1 MKLNKIL
8 NLKLFAV
15 YLCFSG
21 IFFAPLFSGNVYAQS
36 CPSNTT
42 VNGNNVTFVGELTD
56 LGGDSYSTVW
66 FEYGK
71 DQNFNNKTSEY
82 TLYSPNFYCINVSNL
97 DYCSTYYYRA
107 AARNSTGV
115 SYGETKSFS
124 VPCQNSSLSVNKTV
138 RNLTKNTAFSDS
150 VYADPGDIVS
160 FQIEITALNNTA
172 RNVAF
177 SDYLPDR
184 INFRTDSFKIDGVNF
199 GNISLSLVRLG
210 DLSAG
215 QKKII
220 TFDGQVAGS
229 DSFSFGDTQL
239 INSVSVSAV
248 SDAKS
253 DTAKVIVRKAAVAGA
268 SIAPTQVP
276 TGLTNNILFDSFVIP
291 LLISLLIVWLFKA
304 KIIRFQ
310 EWLDFLNLSYK
321 KYKSERTLRAK
332 IKKFRLKEIE
342 KSIKEKN

>member
-1 MKLNKIL
+1 MKIMKIL
-8 NLKLFAV
+8 NLNLFMIGFC
-15 YLCFSG
+15 LSG
-21 IFFAPLFSGNVYAQS
+21 IFFGILSFGNVYAQS

-42 VNGNNVTFVGELTD
+42 VSGNNVTFVGELTD

-107 AARNSTGV
+107 AARNSSGV

-138 RNLTKNTAFSDS
+138 RNLTKNSSFSDS
-150 VYADPGDIVS
+150 VYADPGDMVS
-160 FQIEITALNNTA
+160 FQIEVTALNNTA
-172 RNVAF
+172 KNVTL
-177 SDYLPDR
+177 SDYLPNR
-184 INFRTDSFKIDGVNF
+184 INFKEDSFKIDGVNF
-199 GNISLSLVRLG
+199 GNISLSLVKLG

-229 DSFSFGDTQL
+229 DNFSFGDTQL

-268 SIAPTQVP
+268 SITPTQIP

-291 LLISLLIVWLFKA
+291 LLVSLLIVWLFKS

-342 KSIKEKN
+342 KGISEKN